1 MVESHCGPRS
11 ENFRCFPRNIW
22 PNTNRCLWIVKL
34 SYKLFDKPIYSVFVE
49 HLLCIGTILCAENI
63 AVDKIT
69 ISSGSNRVYCGLF
82 GEEGQL
88 LKRKQTP

>member
-1 MVESHCGPRS
+1 MSLDNKAELQ
-11 ENFRCFPRNIW
+11 
-22 PNTNRCLWIVKL
+22 T
-34 SYKLFDKPIYSVFVE
+34 FDKPIYSVFVE

-69 ISSGSNRVYCGLF
+69 KSSGSNRVYCGLF

>member
-1 MVESHCGPRS
+1 MVVSHCGPRS

-34 SYKLFDKPIYSVFVE
+34 SYKLFDKPIYSVFIE
-49 HLLCIGTILCAENI
+49 HLLGIGTILRTENI

-69 ISSGSNRVYCGLF
+69 KSSGSNRVYCGLF
-82 GEEGQL
+82 GEEG
-88 LKRKQTP
+88 